1 MNIVETVC
9 SANRSRPNQ
18 VAIIDEHGSLTYG
31 EFENAVNQLA
41 EELKTKGLSKGMG
54 VGIMDRNSRYFIIA
68 VFAVLKMEA
77 VAMPISNQLKS
88 QELNQILSNSGLHFL
103 LDAGNGP
110 ETDAQHVAD
119 FTIGD
124 SKWTLNSFNKFDGV
138 SFASHVSDPAI
149 IRYTS
154 GTTGLAKGVIIG
166 HQSINERIDGANKV
180 LHLGTSDTVIWVLPM
195 SYHFVVSI
203 ILYLKYGARIAIA
216 KDFLGNT
223 IFDCIKENKGTFLY
237 ASPMHIKL
245 LTNYKSEEKLDS
257 LRTVISTS
265 TAISK
270 VQCDAFYEVYQI
282 PVSQAYGIIEIGL
295 PMINSNKAAE
305 HPDAVGHALPDYE
318 VGILSED
325 NEILPFGEIGNLGI
339 KGPGMF
345 DAYLKP
351 AKLRADVLNDG
362 WFMTGDLAS
371 MDLSGL
377 VKVEGRKKSMIN
389 VSGNKVFPIEV
400 EQILNSHPRIQLSRV
415 SGFNHRLMGEMVFA
429 ELVMTAGEPVDKE
442 SIISYCRERLT
453 TYKVPQRIK
462 FLEDLPMTD
471 SGKLKR

>member
-1 MNIVETVC
+1 MNIVDTIFA
-9 SANRSRPNQ
+9 ANSKRPEQ
-18 VAIIDEHGSLTYG
+18 IAIKDEFGVLSYEEFEDAVKHVAIT
-31 EFENAVNQLA
+31 
-41 EELKTKGLSKGMG
+41 LKDLGLKKGMG
-54 VGIMDRNSRYFIIA
+54 VGIMDRNSRHFIIA
-68 VFAVLKMEA
+68 VFAVLKLEA

-88 QELNQILSNSGLHFL
+88 QELNQILSNSGLNYL

-110 ETDAQHVAD
+110 ETDAKMIAE
-119 FTIGD
+119 FSINE
-124 SKWTLNSFNKFDGV
+124 SNWTLNVFKEFNGEG
-138 SFASHVSDPAI
+138 FANHVNDPAI

-166 HQSINERIDGANKV
+166 HQSINERIDGANKI
-180 LHLGTSDTVIWVLPM
+180 LELGVKDTVIWVLPM

-203 ILYLKYGARIAIA
+203 ILYLKYGVSIAIA
-216 KDFLGNT
+216 KDFLGSS
-223 IFDCIKENKGTFLY
+223 IFACIKENEGTFLY

-245 LTNYKSEEKLDS
+245 LTNYKSEETLDT
-257 LRTVISTS
+257 LNTVISTS

-270 VQCDAFYEVYQI
+270 AQCDAFYEEYKI

-318 VGILSED
+318 VGILSD
-325 NEILPFGEIGNLGI
+325 DFKKLPSGEIGNLGI

-345 DAYLKP
+345 DAYLAP
-351 AKLRADVLNDG
+351 PTLRSDILSDG

-389 VSGNKVFPIEV
+389 VSGNKVFPVEV
-400 EQILNSHPRIQLSRV
+400 EQILNSHPRIQISRV
-415 SGFNHRLMGEMVFA
+415 SGFTHRLMGEMVRA
-429 ELVMTAGEPVDKE
+429 EIVLTEGEPIDKE
-442 SIISYCRERLT
+442 SIITYCRQRLT
-453 TYKVPQRIK
+453 TYKVPQKIK

>member
-1 MNIVETVC
+1 MNIVDIVFSSNEQ
-9 SANRSRPNQ
+9 RPQ
-18 VAIIDEHGSLTYG
+18 QIAIKDEFGTLTYQ
-31 EFENAVNQLA
+31 EFKMAVIELADQL
-41 EELKTKGLSKGMG
+41 ESFGLSKGMG
-54 VGIMDRNSRYFIIA
+54 VGIMDRNSRFFIIA
-68 VFAVLKMEA
+68 VFAVLKIEA

-88 QELNQILSNSGLHFL
+88 QELNQILSNSGLHYF

-110 ETDAQHVAD
+110 ETEAEFLSD
-119 FTIGD
+119 FSIGD
-124 SKWTLNSFNKFDGV
+124 SKWTLNAFKKYDGIP
-138 SFASHVSDPAI
+138 FAKHVKDPAI

-180 LHLGTSDTVIWVLPM
+180 LSLGVEDTVIWVLPM

-203 ILYLKYGARIAIA
+203 ILYLKYGASIAIA
-216 KDFLGNT
+216 KDFLGSS
-223 IFDCIKENKGTFLY
+223 IFDCIKENNGTFLY

-245 LTNYKSEEKLDS
+245 LTNYKSDESLDD
-257 LRTVISTS
+257 LETVISTS

-270 VQCDAFYEVYQI
+270 AQCDAFYEVYKI

-318 VGILSED
+318 VGILSD
-325 NEILPFGEIGNLGI
+325 NFQKLPFGEIGNLGI
-339 KGPGMF
+339 RGPGMF

-351 AKLRADVLNDG
+351 AKLRNEVLKDG

-371 MDLSGL
+371 MDDSGL

-389 VSGNKVFPIEV
+389 VSGNKVFPVEV

-415 SGFNHRLMGEMVFA
+415 SGFKHRLMGEMVFA
-429 ELVMTAGEPVDKE
+429 EIVLTEGDPVDKE
-442 SIISYCRERLT
+442 EVIGYCRDRLT
-453 TYKVPQRIK
+453 TYKVPQKIK
-462 FLEDLPMTD
+462 YLESLPMTD